1 MTGSQGDPAPPGLV
15 SLRTDIAAFAGLTG
29 WGYFPVAFV
38 GRVPFAM
45 MIIGVLTMIATV
57 RESVAEAG
65 VAAACA
71 GIGTAVLGPS
81 IGWLA
86 DRFGERTVLLMV
98 SVMSIATVGLFLA
111 LVLAGAH
118 FILIAVVA
126 GLLGGTTP
134 QVSPFSR
141 ARLAG
146 IAARPRSVQRRTRA
160 VSVVMSY
167 ESAMDE
173 ASFVIGPVLVGL
185 LTAFFAPWAPLA
197 LGAMLTAF
205 VVVAFALHPTAR
217 RMPAAESGRIAST
230 APTAPRGGT
239 ATLADGRV
247 LTGRILVLS
256 TAMALV
262 GAIFGTILTALTE
275 FMRTMDA
282 GEQTGIVYGAMSAGA
297 ILSAIVIVAIPPR
310 VTLEARWIVFA
321 GMSTVGA
328 VALACV
334 TNLPWAVGALF
345 LCGCGVGASL
355 VTLFSLGAAASPV
368 GRSATV
374 MTMLQSSLVVG
385 QAVAAAVG
393 GFIVQ
398 GFGSSVGFW
407 TTAIF
412 ALALVVVAVLHSAL
426 VGTPRGAVGVAEGA

>member
-15 SLRTDIAAFAGLTG
+15 SLRTDIVAFAGLTG

-38 GRVPFAM
+38 GRLPFAM

-71 GIGTAVLGPS
+71 GAGTAVLGPG

-86 DRFGERTVLLMV
+86 DRFGERTVLLAV
-98 SVMSIATVGLFLA
+98 SVVSIATVGLFLA
-111 LVLAGAH
+111 LVLAGTH

-146 IAARPRSVQRRTRA
+146 IAARPRSVRRRARA

-185 LTAFFAPWAPLA
+185 LTAFLAPWAPLA

-217 RMPAAESGRIAST
+217 RVQASESGRIAST
-230 APTAPRGGT
+230 APRGGT
-239 ATLADGRV
+239 TPVADGRI

-256 TAMALV
+256 AAMALV
-262 GAIFGTILTALTE
+262 GAVFGTILTALTE
-275 FMRTMDA
+275 FMRTMGA

-297 ILSAIVIVAIPPR
+297 ILSTIVIVAIPAR
-310 VTLEARWIVFA
+310 FTLEVRWIVFA
-321 GMSTVGA
+321 GVSTVGA

-334 TNLPWAVGALF
+334 TNLPLAVGALF
-345 LCGCGVGASL
+345 LCGCGVGATL
-355 VTLFSLGAAASPV
+355 VTLFSLGAAASPA

-393 GFIVQ
+393 GFIAQ

-407 TTAIF
+407 TTSLV
-412 ALALVVVAVLHSAL
+412 ALALVGVAVLHSAL
-426 VGTPRGAVGVAEGA
+426 VVAPRSAVEVAEGA